1 MITAKDFA
9 ARLQTLQQESEAKV
23 AAIAKYVTIV
33 NTTINSVEF
42 TDANKDGDIYCR
54 LTVATKLPAYTKKG
68 DLIKTNSILLFK
80 NQIISAMA
88 ETPKFAVYAKF
99 AYLNEKVE
107 GLQRLSTILCEQPIC
122 LKYVALDAGDKY
134 VDPATGNVSDKVAAA
149 PCVRYSIASIGE
161 VIEDKNDSDKDDTD
175 SNKNS

>member
-1 MITAKDFA
+1 MLTAKDLAEKLA
-9 ARLQTLQQESEAKV
+9 ALEEEQASKIDAVKE
-23 AAIAKYVTIV
+23 YVTVV

-42 TDANKDGDIYCR
+42 TEANDKGDIYCR

-68 DLIKTNSILLFK
+68 ELIKTNSILLFK

-88 ETPKFAVYAKF
+88 ETPKFAVFAKF
-99 AYLNEKVE
+99 SYLNEKVE
-107 GLQRLSTILCEQPIC
+107 GLQRMSTILCGQPIC
-122 LKYVALDAGDKY
+122 LKYVVLDAGDKY

-149 PCVRYSIASIGE
+149 PCVRYSISSIGE
-161 VIEDKNDSDKDDTD
+161 VIEDKDDSD

>member
-9 ARLQTLQQESEAKV
+9 ARLQALQQESEAKV
-23 AAIAKYVTIV
+23 AAIAEYVTLV

-42 TDANKDGDIYCR
+42 TEANDKGDIYCR

-68 DLIKTNSILLFK
+68 NLIYTNSILLFK

-88 ETPKFAVYAKF
+88 ETPKFALFAKF
-99 AYLNEKVE
+99 SYLNEKVE
-107 GLQRLSTILCEQPIC
+107 GLQRMSTMLCGQPIC
-122 LKYVALDAGDKY
+122 LKYVVLDAGDKY

-149 PCVRYSIASIGE
+149 HCVRYSISSIGE
-161 VIEDKNDSDKDDTD
+161 VIEDKNDSDKDDND
-175 SNKNS
+175 NNKNA

>member
-1 MITAKDFA
+1 MISAKDFA
-9 ARLQTLQQESEAKV
+9 ERLQALQQEADAKV
-23 AAIAKYVTIV
+23 AAIAEYTIVV

-42 TDANKDGDIYCR
+42 TEPNKDGDVYCR
-54 LTVATKLPAYTKKG
+54 LTVATKLPAYSKKG

-88 ETPKFAVYAKF
+88 ETPKFAVFAKF

-107 GLQRLSTILCEQPIC
+107 GLQRLSTILCGQPIC
-122 LKYVALDAGDKY
+122 LKYVVLDAGDKY
-134 VDPATGNVSDKVAAA
+134 VDPATGNVSDKVAASA
-149 PCVRYSIASIGE
+149 AVRYSIVSIGE
-161 VIEDKNDSDKDDTD
+161 VIEDKDDND

>member
-1 MITAKDFA
+1 MISSKDFA
-9 ARLQTLQQESEAKV
+9 ARLQALQQESEAKV
-23 AAIAKYVTIV
+23 AAIAEYVTVV

-42 TDANKDGDIYCR
+42 TDANDKGDIYCR

-68 DLIKTNSILLFK
+68 DLIYTNSILLFK

-88 ETPKFAVYAKF
+88 ETPKFAVFAKF

-107 GLQRLSTILCEQPIC
+107 GLQRMSTILCGQPIC
-122 LKYVALDAGDKY
+122 LKYVVLDAGDKY

-149 PCVRYSIASIGE
+149 PCVRYSISSIGE
-161 VIEDKNDSDKDDTD
+161 TTSDKDI
-175 SNKNS
+175 

>member
-1 MITAKDFA
+1 MVTAKDFA
-9 ARLQTLQQESEAKV
+9 ERLQALQQESEAKV
-23 AAIAKYVTIV
+23 AAIAEFVISV

-42 TDANKDGDIYCR
+42 TEPNKDGDIYCR
-54 LTVATKLPAYTKKG
+54 LTIATKVPAYTKKG

-88 ETPKFAVYAKF
+88 ETPKFAVFAKF

-107 GLQRLSTILCEQPIC
+107 GLQRLSTILCGQPIT
-122 LKYVALDAGDKY
+122 LKYVVLDAGDKY
-134 VDPATGNVSDKVAAA
+134 VDPATGNVSDKVAASA
-149 PCVRYSIASIGE
+149 AVRYSIASIGE
-161 VIEDKNDSDKDDTD
+161 VIEDDSD

>member
-9 ARLQTLQQESEAKV
+9 VKLQALAKEQASKLDAV
-23 AAIAKYVTIV
+23 KEYVTVV

-42 TDANKDGDIYCR
+42 TEPNKDGDIYCR

-68 DLIKTNSILLFK
+68 NLISTNTILLFK

-88 ETPKFAVYAKF
+88 ETSKFAVFAKF
-99 AYLNEKVE
+99 SYLNEEVE
-107 GLQRLSTILCEQPIC
+107 GLQRMSTILCGQPTC
-122 LKYVALDAGDKY
+122 LKYVVLDAGDKY

-161 VIEDKNDSDKDDTD
+161 VIKDKNDNDKDDND